1 MSIRFNADEVF
12 EIAEQIE
19 RNGAR
24 WYRMVADNAATA
36 DSKDVLL
43 SLAAMEDQHLARF
56 SDMRREL
63 TAAERKPITFDPE
76 GDAVLYLQAMADGSV
91 FDMRADPTTKLTGNE
106 TLEDVLRTAISMEN
120 ESILFYLG
128 MKESVPPDLGGAR
141 LEGIIKEE
149 MGHVVTLSR
158 RLAAARFPAR

>member
-1 MSIRFNADEVF
+1 M
-12 EIAEQIE
+12 
-19 RNGAR
+19 
-24 WYRMVADNAATA
+24 
-36 DSKDVLL
+36 
-43 SLAAMEDQHLARF
+43 
-56 SDMRREL
+56 
-63 TAAERKPITFDPE
+63 
-76 GDAVLYLQAMADGSV
+76 LYLQAMADGSV